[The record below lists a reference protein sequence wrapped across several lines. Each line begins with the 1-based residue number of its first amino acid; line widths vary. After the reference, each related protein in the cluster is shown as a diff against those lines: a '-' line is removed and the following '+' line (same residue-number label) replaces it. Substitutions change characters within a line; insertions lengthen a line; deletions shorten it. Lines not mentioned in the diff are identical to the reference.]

1 MTPLPIQL
9 NPDHRTALIAG
20 GLACATDVVR
30 TLRRAGWSIR
40 ILAPE
45 LCPSLRPYQADDGLV
60 WETHEP
66 GLEDVEQAK
75 LVFAASDSSEAN
87 QRTAKLAA
95 QSGRLFC
102 DLTTGDGDFQLD
114 CPSALRTNRDN
125 PWATAQVCLV
135 GAGPGDPGL
144 LTLDGEQAL
153 TTADVVL
160 YDRLVSDAVMACIPA
175 DIEQIFVGKRRNHHY
190 YTQDQLNALMV
201 ERARAGQR
209 VVRLKGGDPFMFGRG
224 GEETT
229 ALMAAGITTCAMPGI
244 SAGSG
249 CATYADIPLTHRDH
263 ASTCQF
269 LTAHVRDGEAE
280 YDWEALVRTQHTLV
294 VYMGVSALRNLCP
307 RLIENGMSPDMPA
320 ALIERGTTP
329 EQRVMTGT
337 VTTLP
342 RIAEQQQL
350 HSPAV
355 LIIGGVV
362 TLHEQ
367 INQQRNQQ
375 ETNTSVEA

>member
-1 MTPLPIQL
+1 MIV
-9 NPDHRTALIAG
+9 G
-20 GLACATDVVR
+20 GLECATGAVR
-30 TLRRAGWSIR
+30 TLLDSDWEVHVF
-40 ILAPE
+40 APD
-45 LCPSLRPYQADDGLV
+45 LCPFLHQRYANGDLSWRTGEPEPDDLRG
-60 WETHEP
+60 T
-66 GLEDVEQAK
+66 K
-75 LVFAASDSSEAN
+75 LVFAAADSAQHN
-87 QRTAKLAA
+87 RRTAELAA
-95 QSGRLFC
+95 QAGRLFC
-102 DLTTGDGDFQLD
+102 DLTTGDGDF
-114 CPSALRTNRDN
+114 ALGMPAAARAGRGN
-125 PWATAQVCLV
+125 PWANARVCLV

-144 LTLDGEQAL
+144 LTVDGEQAL
-153 TTADVVL
+153 ASADVVL
-160 YDRLVSDAVMACIPA
+160 HDRLVSDAIMAIIPPGT
-175 DIEQIFVGKRRNHHY
+175 ETIFVGKRRSHHY
-190 YTQDQLNALMV
+190 YTQDELNALMI
-201 ERARAGQR
+201 ERAGAGQR

-224 GEETT
+224 GEEIT
-229 ALMAAGITTCAMPGI
+229 ALMEAEIATRVMPGV

-307 RLIENGMSPDMPA
+307 RLIEHGMEPDTPA

-362 TLHEQ
+362 KLHEQ
-367 INQQRNQQ
+367 ISGYRNPQ
-375 ETNTSVEA
+375 EPPASAEA